1 MPGGLFGPRIA
12 TQDQGKGTDSLTFL
26 GLVNTVLDWSGAT
39 TPMPGFGEHRTSI
52 EKFCGAQDLNAPPME
67 YAPNFLGDLPR
78 PDAYVL
84 FSTDPRFAKYVPV
97 PIASGISGFKIC
109 DNDNPIP
116 TSRFFFDYNHAVDA
130 LHGVTPD
137 GKLDFDRYTLGI
149 EQVVFSDCASI
160 ELRLPIAQGLKT
172 DLGTAEAVG
181 TAFGNIP
188 VVYKQMF
195 YSGEGTFLSGGLAV
209 VAPTAPQATIHTPG
223 GPTYL
228 VRNESVHLDPFFG
241 AVFKPVP
248 RAFIET
254 FVEVDCVPNG
264 DAVFQSVGKTLTKL
278 GAYEAQTLFEFDIKA
293 GYWLYRGPESSFLQ
307 GLAPSVEYHY
317 TAVLQTPD
325 TAGPLTNPLN
335 RTDVSTL
342 CAGLHVEMERGTD
355 LSIGLSVPLSP
366 NDGNRPYDNE
376 LIVQLN
382 QRY

>member
-1 MPGGLFGPRIA
+1 MPGGFFGPRIA
-12 TQDQGKGTDSLTFL
+12 TQDQGQDPDSWTVLGTL
-26 GLVNTVLDWSGAT
+26 NTVLDWSGAT

-52 EKFCGAQDLNAPPME
+52 EKFCDAQDLNAPPTE
-67 YAPNFLGDLPR
+67 YVPNFLGDLPR

-97 PIASGISGFKIC
+97 PIASGVGGFKIS

-116 TSRFFFDYNHAVDA
+116 TSRFFFDYNHAADA
-130 LHGVTPD
+130 LHSVTPD

-149 EQVVFSDCASI
+149 EQVVFSDSASI
-160 ELRLPIAQGLKT
+160 ELRLPIAQGLRT
-172 DLGTAEAVG
+172 DPSTAEAIG

-195 YSGEGTFLSGGLAV
+195 YSGAEAFLSGGLAV
-209 VAPTAPQATIHTPG
+209 VAPTGPEATIHTPG
-223 GPTYL
+223 RATYV

-248 RAFIET
+248 RAFIES
-254 FVEVDCVPNG
+254 FLQVDCVTNG
-264 DAVFQSVGKTLTKL
+264 DTVFQSAGGTLTKL
-278 GAYEAQTLFEFDIKA
+278 GVYQAQTLLAFDIKA

-307 GLAPSVEYHY
+307 GVAPSVEYHY
-317 TAVLQTPD
+317 TAVLQNTD

-342 CAGLHVEMERGTD
+342 STGLHIEMERGTD

-376 LIVQLN
+376 LIIQLN